1 MVGCCG
7 DQSVSARLVVDG
19 CVLNT
24 LRHRQGPALLL
35 MLRCTDKF
43 IEYIAAVDKQS

>member
-24 LRHRQGPALLL
+24 LRQGPALLL